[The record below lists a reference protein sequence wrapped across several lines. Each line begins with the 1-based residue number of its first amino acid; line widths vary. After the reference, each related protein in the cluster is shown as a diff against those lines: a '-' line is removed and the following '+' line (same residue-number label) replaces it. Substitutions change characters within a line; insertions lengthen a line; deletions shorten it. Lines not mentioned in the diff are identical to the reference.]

1 LEGKQNHMNTEILK
15 MLEKYPTTS
24 PAESKNALKEVL
36 QEVTLH
42 ILSQTDFFTH
52 AAFYGGTALRIFY
65 GLDRFSEDMDFSL
78 KVKNPD
84 FTLKTYVPLIE
95 KGLSS
100 YGFEMQAEYKE
111 KHNDSA
117 VQSAFLKGNTLLHIV
132 KITAQSPPIP
142 GISNNEL
149 IKIKVEIDI
158 NPPPSA
164 TFEQKFKLLPQPYSV
179 LLYDKPSLFA
189 GKMHALL
196 CRNWKRREKG
206 RDFYDYVWYLT
217 EGTSLNLVHL
227 EARMRQ
233 SGHWEG
239 REALTIDSVTEML
252 LKRFT
257 LLDFSTVK
265 EDVLPYIHNP
275 EALDIWS
282 KEFFSSITAEHL
294 KGE

>member
-1 LEGKQNHMNTEILK
+1 MNTEILK
-15 MLEKYPTTS
+15 MLAKYPTAS
-24 PAESKNALKEVL
+24 PVKSKHALKEVI
-36 QEVTLH
+36 QELTLH
-42 ILSQTDFFTH
+42 ILSQTDFFIH

-78 KVKNPD
+78 KMKNPD
-84 FTLKTYVPLIE
+84 FTLKTYLPIIE
-95 KGLSS
+95 KGLNS

-111 KHNDSA
+111 KHHDSA

-132 KITAQSPPIP
+132 KITALSPPIP
-142 GISNNEL
+142 GIPNNEL
-149 IKIKVEIDI
+149 IKIKVEIDT
-158 NPPPSA
+158 NPPSGA

-189 GKMHALL
+189 GKIHALL
-196 CRNWKRREKG
+196 CRNWKTREKG

-217 EGTSLNLVHL
+217 EDTPLNLVHL

-239 REALTIDSVTEML
+239 REALTIASVTEML
-252 LKRFT
+252 LKRFA

-265 EDVLPYIHNP
+265 EDVLPYITNN
-275 EALDIWS
+275 AVLDVWS
-282 KEFFSSITAEHL
+282 KEFFSSITQEHL
-294 KGE
+294 KGV

>member
-1 LEGKQNHMNTEILK
+1 MNSEIQK
-15 MLEKYPTTS
+15 MLEKYPAVS
-24 PAESKNALKEVL
+24 PHDSKNALKEVI
-36 QEVTLH
+36 QELTLH
-42 ILSQTDFFTH
+42 TLSQTDFFTH

-78 KVKNPD
+78 QTKNPD
-84 FTLKTYVPLIE
+84 FTLKTYLPAIE
-95 KGLSS
+95 KGLNS

-111 KHNDSA
+111 KHHDSA

-132 KITAQSPPIP
+132 KITALSPPIP
-142 GISNNEL
+142 GIPNNEL
-149 IKIKVEIDI
+149 IKIKVEIDT

-189 GKMHALL
+189 GKLHALL
-196 CRNWKRREKG
+196 CRNWNQRVKG
-206 RDFYDYVWYLT
+206 RDFYDYIWYLT
-217 EGTSLNLVHL
+217 ENTPLNLVHL

-239 REALTIDSVTEML
+239 SKVLTIDSVTEML
-252 LKRFT
+252 LKRFA

-265 EDVLPYIHNP
+265 EDVLPYITNS
-275 EALDIWS
+275 AVLDIWS
-282 KEFFSSITAEHL
+282 KEFFSSITQEYL